1 MAQIDQN
8 KIQEAKRV
16 VKSKIKEWYSNI
28 RKLKL
33 EDLEPNIFLAAALG
47 ITNAKDFVEFY
58 ARQHIERSIVTSF
71 GFLIE
76 EVAAIIGKNVEKRR
90 KGEKLKGWNLK
101 TIKDGEE
108 YYIEVKSGPHSCNKD
123 MLQSISKEQ
132 EKIRKAKPDAKICL
146 GLLYGRKEEVFGTI
160 RIYYRGDEVFV
171 GKEFWEFISED
182 PEAYKKVLKLII
194 EAHEEVLQ
202 ESLEKKTLLQ
212 VINEKVDELAK
223 EWRKKYGD
231 KLDYNEMLKKFF

>member
-1 MAQIDQN
+1 MT
-8 KIQEAKRV
+8 KIEQE
-16 VKSKIKEWYSNI
+16 KIKEAKQVVKNKIREWYKNI
-28 RKLKL
+28 RELKL

-47 ITNAKDFVEFY
+47 ISNAKDFVEFY

-76 EVAAIIGKNVEKRR
+76 EVASIIGTNIEKRK
-90 KGEKLKGWNLK
+90 KGEELKGWNIK
-101 TIKDGEE
+101 TVKDGKE
-108 YYIEVKSGPHSCNKD
+108 YYIEIKSGPHSCNKD

-132 EKIRKAKPDAKICL
+132 EMIREAKPDAIICL

-160 RIYYRGDEVFV
+160 QTYYRGDKVFV

-194 EAHEEVLQ
+194 EAYEEVLQ

-212 VINEKVDELAK
+212 VINEKIDELTK
-223 EWRKKYGD
+223 EWCEKYGD
-231 KLDYNEMLKKFF
+231 KLDYNEMLKRFF